1 MNLNDDTFSDPNFG
15 QELADLNFDNL
26 IGGPLGAV
34 VSAQASSALET
45 INFIE
50 EIGLEMEEGE
60 IKPVMT
66 SFQYQK
72 LATDTEGKYEM
83 RSHNLDVPLLSIIPI
98 PFLQF
103 SDVWLDFNVN
113 LNSVQERKSDITNTF
128 TADGGLQW
136 RKWDISGNFSTVRNK
151 KSTGKVSRNYNM
163 HIQLHA
169 VQDDMPEGMERVLN
183 ILEQVA
189 TAEVKPYNAVREL
202 VWSGSAND
210 NHEFIPEDTGDATF
224 SIKTLVAKSSG
235 QGYSGARTFTNVS
248 LVGAIGGDKSAS
260 ATVVVDKEG
269 NVTSITLTQYGLGHN
284 VPGHGYTDGE
294 VLEFAQSSPLMQF
307 SGASM
312 DVIEVKKSTD
322 GKIDEL
328 KLVNATGPYGSGFVK
343 TKYND
348 VSLVGGSGSGATGDF
363 DVDPTTGE
371 LTVTLKNAGSGYK
384 KGDILGVNQLNIGNF
399 GGGGFT
405 TEVSEVEDT
414 PSDWFD
420 TAFICTASGGSGSG
434 LRVRVNLTGIDTS
447 GVGTI
452 SVTTDD
458 IIDSG
463 RDYVL
468 GEKVTLTNTNGP
480 GRIEDVEIT
489 KVL

>member
-1 MNLNDDTFSDPNFG
+1 MRDNSFYLEWYGVSMNLNDDTFSDPNFG

-60 IKPVMT
+60 INCMT

-72 LATDTEGKYEM
+72 LATDTEGRYEM

-128 TADGGLQW
+128 TADAGLQW
-136 RKWDISGNFSTVRNK
+136 KKWDISGNFSTVRNK

-202 VWSGSAND
+202 VWSGSTND
-210 NHEFIPEDTGDATF
+210 NYGFIPEDTGDATF
-224 SIKTLVAKSSG
+224 SITTLSAKS
-235 QGYSGARTFTNVS
+235 QGRATPVQELSLTF
-248 LVGAIGGDKSAS
+248 
-260 ATVVVDKEG
+260 
-269 NVTSITLTQYGLGHN
+269 
-284 VPGHGYTDGE
+284 
-294 VLEFAQSSPLMQF
+294 
-307 SGASM
+307 
-312 DVIEVKKSTD
+312 
-322 GKIDEL
+322 
-328 KLVNATGPYGSGFVK
+328 
-343 TKYND
+343 
-348 VSLVGGSGSGATGDF
+348 
-363 DVDPTTGE
+363 
-371 LTVTLKNAGSGYK
+371 
-384 KGDILGVNQLNIGNF
+384 
-399 GGGGFT
+399 
-405 TEVSEVEDT
+405 
-414 PSDWFD
+414 
-420 TAFICTASGGSGSG
+420 
-434 LRVRVNLTGIDTS
+434 R
-447 GVGTI
+447 
-452 SVTTDD
+452 
-458 IIDSG
+458 
-463 RDYVL
+463 
-468 GEKVTLTNTNGP
+468 
-480 GRIEDVEIT
+480 
-489 KVL
+489 